1 MENQIRQEI
10 IANFKFPKSFL
21 LKMIQKYQNIISIRK
36 ILRILNVNKS
46 TYYYWLQN
54 ADYQKRKLE
63 NHQLIVKRI
72 KRLCQINKFY
82 YGFRKITIL
91 YNRQYQANLN
101 ISYVY
106 RIMKQNHC
114 LCKLKPKRNYHMV
127 GKNLS
132 ITENLIQQD
141 QNTFYANQ
149 PMQKLFTDITQFKI
163 SNHQFLYLSTV
174 IDSYN
179 RKIVAFKISQN
190 PNKILIYDTFNQ
202 ISQIQPNCIIHFDRG
217 TIYRS
222 NHFQNWLMERGFRI
236 SMSRK
241 AKPNDNAVMESFFGL
256 IKSLIFTEIP
266 YLENLTYFQAKQLI
280 NDFLI
285 FYNSNWI
292 LTKLNY
298 QTPNNYQK

>member
-10 IANFKFPKSFL
+10 IASFKFPKSFL
-21 LKMIQKYQNIISIRK
+21 LKMIQKYQGIMSLRK
-36 ILRILNVNKS
+36 ILPILNVNKS
-46 TYYYWLQN
+46 TYYYWLKLAN
-54 ADYQKRKLE
+54 YQKRKLE
-63 NHQLIVKRI
+63 NHNLIVKRI

-82 YGFRKITIL
+82 YGFRKITML

-101 ISYVY
+101 ITCVY
-106 RIMKQNHC
+106 RIMKENHC
-114 LCKLKPKRNYHMV
+114 LCKLKPKRNYHAV
-127 GKNLS
+127 DKNLLV
-132 ITENLIQQD
+132 TENLIHQD

-163 SNHQFLYLSTV
+163 IDNQFLYLSAI
-174 IDSYN
+174 IDAYN
-179 RKIVAFKISQN
+179 RKIVAFKISRN
-190 PNKILIYDTFNQ
+190 PNKILIYDTFSQ
-202 ISQIQPNCIIHFDRG
+202 ISQIKPNCIIHFDQG

-222 NHFQNWLMERGFRI
+222 YNFQNWLIERGFRI

-256 IKSLIFTEIP
+256 IKTLIFYEIP
-266 YLENLTYFQAKQLI
+266 YLENLTYHKAKQLI
-280 NDFLI
+280 YNFLI

-298 QTPNNYQK
+298 QSPNNYQK